1 MKVGLLVLAIAVVL
15 GGLVGTLV
23 VRDAG
28 YVLVSYDDF
37 AVETSLWFAVL
48 MLLGLYFLIRFTVFL
63 STRLLRGGGNF
74 GTWNRRRKVRG
85 ARQQTVQGLLL
96 MAEGQWAEAKKLLV
110 MAATEVRSP
119 LINYLN
125 AARAAHE
132 LSDVEGRDDLLRKA
146 HETTPGSRFAVA
158 LTQAQLQMSIGQWEQ
173 CLATLL
179 QLRSEAPKHTLVMTM
194 LASCYEELHD
204 WQALIEMIPVLKKTK
219 ALATDEIDQLQLLAW
234 THRLEAEKTDLE
246 GVFGSVPKELRRRGT
261 LVVHYA
267 QMLLANGNVR
277 QAETVVRTALEHTW
291 DDALVE
297 LYGRIVSSDVARQLI
312 VAEAWLKARPN
323 DAGLLLCLGRIC
335 LMNQQWAKAREY
347 LEVSLRLLRNPA
359 VYGELGRLCSALGD
373 VSRGSEYLSQT
384 LGDLPELP
392 LPEKKRPEKKS

>member
-297 LYGRIVSSDVARQLI
+297 LYGRIVSSDVARQLV

-392 LPEKKRPEKKS
+392 LPEKNRPEKKS

>member
-297 LYGRIVSSDVARQLI
+297 LYGRIVSSDVARQLV

-373 VSRGSEYLSQT
+373 VSRGSEYLSRT

>member
-158 LTQAQLQMSIGQWEQ
+158 LTQAQLQISIGQWEQ

-297 LYGRIVSSDVARQLI
+297 LYGRIVSSDVARQLV

-392 LPEKKRPEKKS
+392 LPEKNRPEKKS

>member
-158 LTQAQLQMSIGQWEQ
+158 LTQAQLQISIGQWEQ

-297 LYGRIVSSDVARQLI
+297 LYGRIVSSDVARQLV

>member
-204 WQALIEMIPVLKKTK
+204 WQALIEMIPVLKKTR

-297 LYGRIVSSDVARQLI
+297 LYGRIVSSDVARQLV

>member
-23 VRDAG
+23 VRDGG

-297 LYGRIVSSDVARQLI
+297 LYGRIVSSDVARQLV

>member
-1 MKVGLLVLAIAVVL
+1 MKLGLLVLAIAVVL

-110 MAATEVRSP
+110 TAATEVRSP

-179 QLRSEAPKHTLVMTM
+179 QLRSEAPKHNLVLTM
-194 LASCYEELHD
+194 LASCYEELHE
-204 WQALIEMIPVLKKTK
+204 WQALIEMVPVLKKTK
-219 ALATDEIDQLQLLAW
+219 ALATDEIDRLQLLAW

-246 GVFGSVPKELRRRGT
+246 TVFGSIPKELRRRST

-277 QAETVVRTALEHTW
+277 QAETVVHTALEQTW

-297 LYGRIVSSDVARQLI
+297 LYGWIVSNDVARQLI

-373 VSRGSEYLSQT
+373 VSRGSEYLSQA

-392 LPEKKRPEKKS
+392 LPEKKGP

>member
-297 LYGRIVSSDVARQLI
+297 LYGRIVSSDVARQLV